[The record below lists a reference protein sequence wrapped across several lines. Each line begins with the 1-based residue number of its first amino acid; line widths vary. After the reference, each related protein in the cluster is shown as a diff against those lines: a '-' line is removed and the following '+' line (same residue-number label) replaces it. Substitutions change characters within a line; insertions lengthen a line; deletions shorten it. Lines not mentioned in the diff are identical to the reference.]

1 MRFDISLLSIRKF
14 GSPYVPPRTLTFN
27 PAERAVIATVTSD
40 GCMSRLDCQ
49 LGVELGVRTEK
60 LNIQV
65 QMGRRRV
72 DSVLFLWLGAGLPF

>member
-1 MRFDISLLSIRKF
+1 
-14 GSPYVPPRTLTFN
+14 
-27 PAERAVIATVTSD
+27 
-40 GCMSRLDCQ
+40 MSRLDCQ